1 MQLLVRII
9 TDDLLSNLRALLI
22 EIQRLVSAAIDA
34 GFTLLAT
41 LLGT

>member
-22 EIQRLVSAAIDA
+22 EIQRLVSAALDA
-34 GFTLLAT
+34 GFDLLAT
-41 LLGT
+41 LLGA